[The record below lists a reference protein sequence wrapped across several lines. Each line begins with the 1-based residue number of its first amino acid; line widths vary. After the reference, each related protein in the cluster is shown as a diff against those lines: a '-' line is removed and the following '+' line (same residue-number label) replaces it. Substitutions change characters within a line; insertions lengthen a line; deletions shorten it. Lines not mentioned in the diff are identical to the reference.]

1 MLMTSI
7 ILPGHFYRF
16 STDLNHYLFRIR
28 FEKAKNKCNTFL
40 KYNVHS
46 DYHMLD
52 DFGWFRDLAI
62 KSTVE

>member
-1 MLMTSI
+1 MLMSSI
-7 ILPGHFYRF
+7 ILPGHLCHF

-28 FEKAKNKCNTFL
+28 FEKVKNKYNTFL

-52 DFGWFRDLAI
+52 DFGWFLDLAL
-62 KSTVE
+62 KNTVE